1 MSGNAV
7 LDIEISVEEAAARR
21 AAGEALALLD
31 VREDWEF
38 EQAHIA
44 GAEHIPLA
52 QLPQYLERFQNERAD
67 EEIICYCHSGRR
79 SLTAA
84 DWLRRSGCSH
94 ARSLAGGIDAWS
106 VAVDPAIPR
115 Y

>member
-1 MSGNAV
+1 MSASEP
-7 LDIEISVEEAAARR
+7 LDIEITVEELAARR
-21 AAGEALALLD
+21 QAGEKLALLD
-31 VREDWEF
+31 VRELWEF
-38 EQAHIA
+38 TAAHID
-44 GAEHIPLA
+44 GAEHIPLPQIPLHLEEFLQNRA
-52 QLPQYLERFQNERAD
+52 Q

-84 DWLRRSGCSH
+84 DWLRRSGCAR

-106 VAVDPAIPR
+106 LTVDPSIPR

>member
-1 MSGNAV
+1 MS
-7 LDIEISVEEAAARR
+7 DIEISVEEV
-21 AAGEALALLD
+21 AGRIQSGEKLRLLD
-31 VREDWEF
+31 VREAWEF
-38 EQAHIA
+38 EQAHLA

-52 QLPQYLERFQNERAD
+52 QIPMHLEQLMAD
-67 EEIICYCHSGRR
+67 PAAEIICYCHSGRR

-84 DWLRRSGCSH
+84 DWLRRAGVAE
-94 ARSLAGGIDAWS
+94 ARSMAGGIDRWS

>member
-1 MSGNAV
+1 MSGPET
-7 LDIEISVEEAAARR
+7 LDIEISVAEAASRR
-21 AAGEALALLD
+21 AAGEKLVLLD

-38 EQAHIA
+38 EQAHID
-44 GAEHIPLA
+44 GAEHIPLP
-52 QLPQYLERFQNERAD
+52 QLPMHLEDFLRERPE

-84 DWLRRSGCSH
+84 DWLRRSGCPR

-106 VAVDPAIPR
+106 VDVDPSIPR

>member
-1 MSGNAV
+1 MSAPAP
-7 LDIEISVEEAAARR
+7 LDIEISVEELARR
-21 AAGEALALLD
+21 RATGEKLPLLD

-52 QLPQYLERFQNERAD
+52 QLPMHLEQIQAARAD

-84 DWLRRSGCSH
+84 DFLRRAGCAR

>member
-1 MSGNAV
+1 MASD
-7 LDIEISVEEAAARR
+7 DIEITVEELAARQK
-21 AAGEALALLD
+21 AGETLSLLD

-38 EQAHIA
+38 DAAHLA
-44 GAEHIPLA
+44 GAEHIPL
-52 QLPQYLERFQNERAD
+52 PQIPLHLEALIESRAD

-84 DWLRRSGCSH
+84 DWLRRSGIAR
-94 ARSLAGGIDAWS
+94 ARSLAGGIDLWS
-106 VAVDPAIPR
+106 QAIDPSIPR

>member
-1 MSGNAV
+1 MKVPEA
-7 LDIEISVEEAAARR
+7 LDIEISVDELARR
-21 AAGEALALLD
+21 RGAGETLALLD

-38 EQAHIA
+38 EQAHLD

-52 QLPQYLERFQNERAD
+52 QLPLHLEQMQQRAQ

-79 SLTAA
+79 SLNAA
-84 DWLRRSGCSH
+84 DWLRRCGCAR

-106 VAVDPAIPR
+106 VAVDSSIPR